1 MTLNSINTTMQ
12 LGVNMPAPVEQRIL
26 RTGGKRM
33 GLVDIAEDTKR
44 AIFRALEEGRSLGE
58 GPPALTRRIR
68 DQVPAGRFGNAG
80 PQYRARMIA
89 RTETKFAQNASSL
102 EIYKA
107 SDVVTGM
114 LAFDNQ
120 TGFDDDECTLRD
132 GKVFTFDEAESEM
145 SAEHPNGTL
154 SFSPVTAADAVSGG

>member
-145 SAEHPNGTL
+145 SLEHPNGTL
-154 SFSPVTAADAVSGG
+154 SFAPSTT